1 MAKYYITPTLL
12 NSWQYNIKNGTLE
25 DFIKVLNKEEF
36 EPSESILKG
45 FKYEKYMQK
54 NFEETL
60 NGAYQVKVSKE
71 YGDYL
76 LYGIIDC
83 LKGGIIYDYKYTQ
96 NYEVGKFF
104 NNYQTLMYLE
114 MVPEAKKMIY
124 LITNKF
130 DKEIIQGK
138 FIEPVIRICEECEKI
153 DIPVENRIDGLYE
166 VCSRC
171 GYENKVSSRNKY
183 KYEIG
188 DIFREEYTKDMFPET
203 MDSILHKFEQWLKQY
218 NLFDLYTEKWKCK
231 Y

>member
-1 MAKYYITPTLL
+1 MSKYYITASLL

-45 FKYEKYMQK
+45 FEYEKYMQE

-60 NGAYQVKVSKE
+60 GGAYQVKVSKE
-71 YGDYL
+71 HGDYL

-104 NNYQTLMYLE
+104 NNHQTLMYLE
-114 MVPEAKKMIY
+114 MVPEAKKMVY

-130 DKEIIQGK
+130 EKTEYPDLNFKDIAN
-138 FIEPVIRICEECEKI
+138 IE
-153 DIPVENRIDGLYE
+153 Y
-166 VCSRC
+166 
-171 GYENKVSSRNKY
+171 KV
-183 KYEIG
+183 G

-203 MDSILHKFEQWLKQY
+203 MDSILHKFEEWLKQY
-218 NLFDLYTEKWKCK
+218 DLFELYEEKWKCK
-231 Y
+231 S

>member
-25 DFIKVLNKEEF
+25 DFIKILNKEEF
-36 EPSESILKG
+36 EPTESILKG
-45 FKYEKYMQK
+45 FEYEKYMQE
-54 NFEETL
+54 NYEETK
-60 NGAYQVKVSKE
+60 NGSYQVKVSKE

-83 LKGGIIYDYKYTQ
+83 LKGGIIYDYKYTK

-104 NNYQTLMYLE
+104 NNHQTLMYLE

-130 DKEIIQGK
+130 
-138 FIEPVIRICEECEKI
+138 EKI
-153 DIPVENRIDGLYE
+153 EYPDIKFKDTAKVEYE
-166 VCSRC
+166 V
-171 GYENKVSSRNKY
+171 
-183 KYEIG
+183 G
-188 DIFREEYTKDMFPET
+188 DIFKEEYTKDLFPET
-203 MDSILHKFEQWLKQY
+203 IESVLHKFIEWLKAY
-218 NLFDLYTEKWKCK
+218 NLYELYIEKWKCK

>member
-1 MAKYYITPTLL
+1 MPKYYITPTLL

-45 FKYEKYMQK
+45 FKYEKYMQE

-71 YGDYL
+71 HGDYL

-104 NNYQTLMYLE
+104 NNHQTLMYLE

-130 DKEIIQGK
+130 NK
-138 FIEPVIRICEECEKI
+138 IEYPDMEFKDVSKI
-153 DIPVENRIDGLYE
+153 EYE
-166 VCSRC
+166 V
-171 GYENKVSSRNKY
+171 
-183 KYEIG
+183 G
-188 DIFREEYTKDMFPET
+188 DIFKEEYTKDMFPET
-203 MDSILHKFEQWLKQY
+203 IDSILHKFGQWLKQY
-218 NLFDLYTEKWKCK
+218 NLFDLYKEKWKCK

>member
-36 EPSESILKG
+36 EPTESILKG
-45 FKYEKYMQK
+45 FEYEKYMQE
-54 NFEETL
+54 NYEETL

-104 NNYQTLMYLE
+104 NNHQTLMYLE
-114 MVPEAKKMIY
+114 MVPEAKKMVY

-130 DKEIIQGK
+130 EQKAHISV
-138 FIEPVIRICEECEKI
+138 PI
-153 DIPVENRIDGLYE
+153 DNENVATVETTVE
-166 VCSRC
+166 
-171 GYENKVSSRNKY
+171 
-183 KYEIG
+183 
-188 DIFREEYTKDMFPET
+188 IFREEYTKDMFPET
-203 MDSILHKFEQWLKQY
+203 MNSILHKFEQWLKQY
-218 NLFDLYTEKWKCK
+218 NLYDLYVEKWKCK

>member
-36 EPSESILKG
+36 EPTESILKG
-45 FKYEKYMQK
+45 FEYEKYMQE

-60 NGAYQVKVSKE
+60 NGTYQVKVSKE
-71 YGDYL
+71 HGDYL

-83 LKGGIIYDYKYTQ
+83 LKGGIIYDYKYTK

-104 NNYQTLMYLE
+104 NNHQTLMYLE
-114 MVPEAKKMIY
+114 MIPEAKKMVY

-130 DKEIIQGK
+130 DKTEYPDLNFK
-138 FIEPVIRICEECEKI
+138 DVSK
-153 DIPVENRIDGLYE
+153 VEYE
-166 VCSRC
+166 V
-171 GYENKVSSRNKY
+171 
-183 KYEIG
+183 G

-203 MDSILHKFEQWLKQY
+203 MNSILHKFEQWLKQY

>member
-36 EPSESILKG
+36 EPTESILKG
-45 FKYEKYMQK
+45 FEYEKYMQE

-60 NGAYQVKVSKE
+60 RGAYQVKVSKE

-83 LKGGIIYDYKYTQ
+83 LKGGIIYDYKYTK
-96 NYEVGKFF
+96 NYEEGKFF
-104 NNYQTLMYLE
+104 NNHQTLMYLE
-114 MVPEAKKMIY
+114 MVPEAKKMVY

-130 DKEIIQGK
+130 NKTEYPDLNFKDVSK
-138 FIEPVIRICEECEKI
+138 
-153 DIPVENRIDGLYE
+153 VEYE
-166 VCSRC
+166 V
-171 GYENKVSSRNKY
+171 
-183 KYEIG
+183 G

-203 MDSILHKFEQWLKQY
+203 MNSILHKFEQWLKQY

>member
-1 MAKYYITPTLL
+1 MPKYYITPTLL

-45 FKYEKYMQK
+45 FEYEKYMQE

-71 YGDYL
+71 HGDYL

-104 NNYQTLMYLE
+104 NNHQTLMYLE
-114 MVPEAKKMIY
+114 MVPEAKKMVY

-130 DKEIIQGK
+130 EQKAHISV
-138 FIEPVIRICEECEKI
+138 PI
-153 DIPVENRIDGLYE
+153 DNENVATVETTVE
-166 VCSRC
+166 
-171 GYENKVSSRNKY
+171 
-183 KYEIG
+183 
-188 DIFREEYTKDMFPET
+188 IFREEYTKDMFPET
-203 MDSILHKFEQWLKQY
+203 MNSILHKFEQWLKQY

>member
-1 MAKYYITPTLL
+1 MPKYYITPTLL

-36 EPSESILKG
+36 EPTQSILKG
-45 FKYEKYMQK
+45 FEYEKYMQK

-60 NGAYQVKVSKE
+60 NGAYQVKLSKE

-104 NNYQTLMYLE
+104 NNHQTLMYLE

-130 DKEIIQGK
+130 NK
-138 FIEPVIRICEECEKI
+138 IEYPDMEFKDVSKI
-153 DIPVENRIDGLYE
+153 EYE
-166 VCSRC
+166 V
-171 GYENKVSSRNKY
+171 
-183 KYEIG
+183 G
-188 DIFREEYTKDMFPET
+188 DIFKEEYTKDMFPET
-203 MDSILHKFEQWLKQY
+203 IDSILHKFGQWLKQY
-218 NLFDLYTEKWKCK
+218 NLYDLYVEKWKCK

>member
-36 EPSESILKG
+36 EPTESISKG
-45 FKYEKYMQK
+45 FEYEKYMQE

-71 YGDYL
+71 HGDYL

-83 LKGGIIYDYKYTQ
+83 LKGGIIYDYKYTK

-104 NNYQTLMYLE
+104 NNHQTLMYLE
-114 MVPEAKKMIY
+114 MVPEAKKMVY

-130 DKEIIQGK
+130 TKEMSLSA
-138 FIEPVIRICEECEKI
+138 PL
-153 DIPVENRIDGLYE
+153 NYE
-166 VCSRC
+166 YC
-171 GYENKVSSRNKY
+171 GEYEYVVG
-183 KYEIG
+183 EIY
-188 DIFREEYTKDMFPET
+188 REEYTKDMFPET
-203 MDSILHKFEQWLKQY
+203 MDSILHKFQQWLKRY

>member
-36 EPSESILKG
+36 EPTESILKG
-45 FKYEKYMQK
+45 FEYERYMQE
-54 NFEETL
+54 NYEETL

-83 LKGGIIYDYKYTQ
+83 LKGGIIYDYKYTK

-104 NNYQTLMYLE
+104 YNHQTLMYLE
-114 MVPEAKKMIY
+114 MVPEAKKMVY

-130 DKEIIQGK
+130 EKTEYPDLNFKDVSN
-138 FIEPVIRICEECEKI
+138 IE
-153 DIPVENRIDGLYE
+153 YE
-166 VCSRC
+166 V
-171 GYENKVSSRNKY
+171 
-183 KYEIG
+183 G
-188 DIFREEYTKDMFPET
+188 DVFREEYTKDMFPET
-203 MDSILHKFEQWLKQY
+203 IDSILHKFENWLKQY
-218 NLFDLYTEKWKCK
+218 NLFELYTEKWKCK
-231 Y
+231 EAK

>member
-36 EPSESILKG
+36 EPTESILKG
-45 FKYEKYMQK
+45 FEYEKYMQE

-60 NGAYQVKVSKE
+60 GGAYQVKVSKE

-83 LKGGIIYDYKYTQ
+83 LKGGIIYDYKYTK

-104 NNYQTLMYLE
+104 NNHQTLMYLE
-114 MVPEAKKMIY
+114 MVPEAKKMVY

-130 DKEIIQGK
+130 EQKAHISV
-138 FIEPVIRICEECEKI
+138 PI
-153 DIPVENRIDGLYE
+153 DNENVATVETTVE
-166 VCSRC
+166 
-171 GYENKVSSRNKY
+171 
-183 KYEIG
+183 
-188 DIFREEYTKDMFPET
+188 IFREEYTKDMFPET
-203 MDSILHKFEQWLKQY
+203 MNSILHKFEQWLKQY
-218 NLFDLYTEKWKCK
+218 NLFDLYKEKWKCK

>member
-1 MAKYYITPTLL
+1 MTKYYITPTLL

-25 DFIKVLNKEEF
+25 DFIKVLNKEKF
-36 EPSESILKG
+36 EPTESILKG
-45 FKYEKYMQK
+45 FEYEKYMQE

-83 LKGGIIYDYKYTQ
+83 LKGGIIYDYKYTK

-104 NNYQTLMYLE
+104 NNHQTLMYLE

-130 DKEIIQGK
+130 
-138 FIEPVIRICEECEKI
+138 EKTEYP
-153 DIPVENRIDGLYE
+153 DLNYKDVSKVEYE
-166 VCSRC
+166 V
-171 GYENKVSSRNKY
+171 
-183 KYEIG
+183 G

-203 MDSILHKFEQWLKQY
+203 MNSILHKLEQWLKQY

>member
-36 EPSESILKG
+36 EPTESILKG
-45 FKYEKYMQK
+45 FEYEKYMQE
-54 NFEETL
+54 NFGETL
-60 NGAYQVKVSKE
+60 EGAYQVKVSKE

-83 LKGGIIYDYKYTQ
+83 LKGGIIYDYKYTK

-104 NNYQTLMYLE
+104 NNHQTLMYLE

-130 DKEIIQGK
+130 EKKEYPDLNFK
-138 FIEPVIRICEECEKI
+138 DAHLWDDSAVDAI
-153 DIPVENRIDGLYE
+153 DTIV
-166 VCSRC
+166 
-171 GYENKVSSRNKY
+171 K
-183 KYEIG
+183 
-188 DIFREEYTKDMFPET
+188 
-203 MDSILHKFEQWLKQY
+203 KFEDKQNSVY
-218 NLFDLYTEKWKCK
+218 VKQLNADSRKIISELSQLNERHLN
-231 Y
+231 

>member
-25 DFIKVLNKEEF
+25 DFIKVLNKEQF
-36 EPSESILKG
+36 EPTESILKG
-45 FKYEKYMQK
+45 FEYEKYMQE

-60 NGAYQVKVSKE
+60 GGAYQVKVSKE

-83 LKGGIIYDYKYTQ
+83 LKGGIIYDYKYTKS
-96 NYEVGKFF
+96 YEVGKFF
-104 NNYQTLMYLE
+104 NNHQTLMYLE
-114 MVPEAKKMIY
+114 IVPEAKKMIY

-130 DKEIIQGK
+130 DETKYSDANLKDI
-138 FIEPVIRICEECEKI
+138 EKI
-153 DIPVENRIDGLYE
+153 EYV
-166 VCSRC
+166 V
-171 GYENKVSSRNKY
+171 
-183 KYEIG
+183 G

-203 MDSILHKFEQWLKQY
+203 MDSILHKFEEWLKQY

-231 Y
+231 

>member
-36 EPSESILKG
+36 EPTQSILKG
-45 FKYEKYMQK
+45 FEYEKYMQK

-83 LKGGIIYDYKYTQ
+83 LKGGIIYDYKYTK

-114 MVPEAKKMIY
+114 MVPEAKKMVY

-130 DKEIIQGK
+130 EQKAHISV
-138 FIEPVIRICEECEKI
+138 PI
-153 DIPVENRIDGLYE
+153 DNENVATVETTVE
-166 VCSRC
+166 
-171 GYENKVSSRNKY
+171 
-183 KYEIG
+183 
-188 DIFREEYTKDMFPET
+188 IFREEYTKDMFPET
-203 MDSILHKFEQWLKQY
+203 MNSILHKFEQWLKQY
-218 NLFDLYTEKWKCK
+218 NLFDLYKEKWKCK

>member
-36 EPSESILKG
+36 EPSQSILKG
-45 FKYEKYMQK
+45 FEYEKYMQE
-54 NFEETL
+54 NYEETL

-104 NNYQTLMYLE
+104 NNHQTLMYLE
-114 MVPEAKKMIY
+114 MIPEARKMVY

-130 DKEIIQGK
+130 NK
-138 FIEPVIRICEECEKI
+138 IEYPDIEFKDVSKI
-153 DIPVENRIDGLYE
+153 EYE
-166 VCSRC
+166 V
-171 GYENKVSSRNKY
+171 
-183 KYEIG
+183 G
-188 DIFREEYTKDMFPET
+188 DIFKEEYTKDMFPET
-203 MDSILHKFEQWLKQY
+203 IDSILHKFEQWLKQY
-218 NLFDLYTEKWKCK
+218 NLFELFVEKWKCK

>member
-36 EPSESILKG
+36 EPTESISKG
-45 FKYEKYMQK
+45 FEYEKYMQE

-60 NGAYQVKVSKE
+60 NGAYQAKVSKE

-83 LKGGIIYDYKYTQ
+83 LKGGIIYDYKYTK

-104 NNYQTLMYLE
+104 NNHQTLMYLE
-114 MVPEAKKMIY
+114 MVPEAKKMVY

-130 DKEIIQGK
+130 TKEMSLSA
-138 FIEPVIRICEECEKI
+138 PL
-153 DIPVENRIDGLYE
+153 NYE
-166 VCSRC
+166 YC
-171 GYENKVSSRNKY
+171 GEYEYVVG
-183 KYEIG
+183 E
-188 DIFREEYTKDMFPET
+188 IFREEYTKDMFPET
-203 MDSILHKFEQWLKQY
+203 MDSILHKFQQWLKQY
-218 NLFDLYTEKWKCK
+218 NLFDLYAEKWKCK

>member
-1 MAKYYITPTLL
+1 MSKYYITASLL

-45 FKYEKYMQK
+45 FEYEKYMQE

-60 NGAYQVKVSKE
+60 RGAYQVKVSKE
-71 YGDYL
+71 HGDYL

-104 NNYQTLMYLE
+104 NNHQTLMYLE
-114 MVPEAKKMIY
+114 IVPEAKKMVY

-130 DKEIIQGK
+130 EKTEYPDLNFKDIAN
-138 FIEPVIRICEECEKI
+138 IE
-153 DIPVENRIDGLYE
+153 YE
-166 VCSRC
+166 V
-171 GYENKVSSRNKY
+171 
-183 KYEIG
+183 G

-203 MDSILHKFEQWLKQY
+203 MDSILHKFKQWLKQY
-218 NLFDLYTEKWKCK
+218 NLFDLYAEKWKCK

>member
-1 MAKYYITPTLL
+1 MSKYYITPTLL

-25 DFIKVLNKEEF
+25 EFIKVLNKEEF

-45 FKYEKYMQK
+45 FEYEKYMQE

-60 NGAYQVKVSKE
+60 GGAYQVKVSKE

-83 LKGGIIYDYKYTQ
+83 LKGGIIYDYKYAK

-104 NNYQTLMYLE
+104 NNHQTLMYLE

-130 DKEIIQGK
+130 EKKEYPDLNVK
-138 FIEPVIRICEECEKI
+138 DVSK
-153 DIPVENRIDGLYE
+153 VEYE
-166 VCSRC
+166 V
-171 GYENKVSSRNKY
+171 
-183 KYEIG
+183 G

-203 MDSILHKFEQWLKQY
+203 MDSILHKFEEWLKQY

>member
-25 DFIKVLNKEEF
+25 DFIKVLNKEQF
-36 EPSESILKG
+36 EPTESILKG
-45 FKYEKYMQK
+45 FEYEKYMQENYK
-54 NFEETL
+54 ETL

-83 LKGGIIYDYKYTQ
+83 LKGGIIYDYKYTK

-104 NNYQTLMYLE
+104 NNHQTLMYLE

-130 DKEIIQGK
+130 NK
-138 FIEPVIRICEECEKI
+138 IEYPDIEFKTTAKI
-153 DIPVENRIDGLYE
+153 EYE
-166 VCSRC
+166 V
-171 GYENKVSSRNKY
+171 GE
-183 KYEIG
+183 
-188 DIFREEYTKDMFPET
+188 IFREEYIKDLFPET
-203 MDSILHKFEQWLKQY
+203 IESVLHKFIEWLKAY
-218 NLFDLYTEKWKCK
+218 NLYELYTKKWRCK